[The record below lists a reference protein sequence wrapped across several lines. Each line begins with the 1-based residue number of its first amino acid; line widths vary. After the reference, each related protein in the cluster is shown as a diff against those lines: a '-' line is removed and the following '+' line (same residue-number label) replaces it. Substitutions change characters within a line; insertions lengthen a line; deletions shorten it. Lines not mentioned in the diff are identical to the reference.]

1 MYLPS
6 PEYTNTE
13 KAQPKIHALILIR
26 THITGRCQKEQNT
39 SHNRAITANGSEP
52 SQLL

>member
-13 KAQPKIHALILIR
+13 KAQPQIHVSILIR
-26 THITGRCQKEQNT
+26 TQITDRCQKEQNT
-39 SHNRAITANGSEP
+39 SHNRAATAKWLEH

>member
-13 KAQPKIHALILIR
+13 KAQPLIHDSILIR
-26 THITGRCQKEQNT
+26 TQITGRCRKEQNT
-39 SHNRAITANGSEP
+39 LQNRAATANGLEHS
-52 SQLL
+52 

>member
-13 KAQPKIHALILIR
+13 KAQPKIHASILIR

-39 SHNRAITANGSEP
+39 SHNRAATANS
-52 SQLL
+52 L